1 MKINGALFLVPIL
14 TVSLPGSGLLA
25 GGSPQKT
32 MSGAAA
38 AADPERLTRL
48 EQRLDGLRQQLKI
61 PAMSCAIVKDQKVV
75 WAKGFGYADLENK
88 IPATEHTSYHLASL
102 TKTFASTIL
111 MQLVQEGKIKLDDPV
126 AKYGILLE
134 SPGVIR
140 VKHLFSHTS
149 EGNPGENYSYNGNR
163 FAELDKVVQK
173 ATGKSFG
180 ELLIANILDPLDL
193 KETAPNAWPVAHT
206 KSPAAPNPKTEDEVR
221 ESVAGL
227 FRAFNSNDIDQ
238 VAKYLAPQQNS
249 FGRSG
254 GSLERFVDIDGL
266 RDDFRAGVKI
276 NLQVRDVEAAVYG
289 ETAVTTCIYTQEVT
303 LPNGRVR
310 NDGMLRLSLFWSKQ
324 DGAWKVVHAHESA
337 LTGALITAKQQQRF
351 DLVSKTL
358 AQPYQ
363 LDNKFNI
370 VKGQYPTRFS
380 VSAGLMSSVLDM
392 AKYDIA
398 IDQNRFVTKETQQLA
413 FTPMVSTK
421 GENLPYG
428 LGWFTQNY
436 NGTKLIWHYGY
447 WTCNSSLI
455 LKVPDRN
462 ITFIAMANTDN
473 LSRSTDL
480 GAGDVT
486 SSPVGLAFLKEFI
499 LPEIFGG
506 PLPEI
511 NWQAPFEEL
520 KRQLKAA
527 EDKPYL
533 DLIKKELVNQSRF
546 NASVG
551 RPNDSS
557 GMFKAYTALFVTGL
571 PNELASKKA
580 IAEIVRVPDN
590 ADQTAEFTL
599 SREQLIRVFAIGEGQ
614 PGEMFDY
621 GWIED
626 GQTGKRV
633 WEMKQPET
641 KPAGGAPKNRLID
654 TGITLPAGKYKLRY
668 KSDDSHSF
676 DNWNAFPPAINFWGI
691 ALYAQ

>member
-1 MKINGALFLVPIL
+1 MKTKGSLVLISIL
-14 TVSLPGSGLLA
+14 AVTIPGSARLA
-25 GGSPQKT
+25 ADSRQKT
-32 MSGAAA
+32 MTAAA
-38 AADPERLTRL
+38 AASDPERFAHL
-48 EQRLDGLRQQLKI
+48 EHRLDSLRQQLKI
-61 PAMSCAIVKDQKVV
+61 PGLSCAIVKDQKVV

-111 MQLVQEGKIKLDDPV
+111 MQLVQEGKVKLEDPV

-163 FAELDKVVQK
+163 FAELDKVVQR
-173 ATGKSFG
+173 ASGKSFG
-180 ELLIANILDPLDL
+180 DLLIEKILDPLDL

-206 KSPAAPNPKTEDEVR
+206 KSQGTLNQKAEDEVKD
-221 ESVAGL
+221 SVTGL
-227 FRAFNSNDIDQ
+227 FRAFNSNDVDKI
-238 VAKYLAPQQNS
+238 APFLSPQQNS
-249 FGRSG
+249 FRRSG
-254 GSLERFVDIDGL
+254 GTLERFVDIDGL
-266 RDDFRAGVKI
+266 RDDFRSGVKI
-276 NLQVRDVEAAVYG
+276 NLQAKDVEAAVYG

-303 LPNGRVR
+303 MPNGRVR
-310 NDGMLRLSLFWSKQ
+310 NDGTLRLSLVWSKQ

-337 LTGALITAKQQQRF
+337 LTGSLLTAKQQQRF

-370 VKGQYPTRFS
+370 VKGQYPNRFS

-436 NGTKLIWHYGY
+436 KGTRLIWHYGY

-499 LPEIFGG
+499 FPELFGG
-506 PLPEI
+506 ALPEI
-511 NWQAPFEEL
+511 NWQAPVEEM
-520 KRQLKAA
+520 KTQLKAA
-527 EDKPYL
+527 EDKPYV
-533 DLIKKELVNQSRF
+533 DLVKKELLNQSRF

-551 RPNDSS
+551 RPADSS
-557 GMFKAYTALFVTGL
+557 NMFRAYSALFAKGL
-571 PNELASKKA
+571 PDDLASKKA
-580 IAEIVRVPDN
+580 IAEIVRVRDN
-590 ADQTAEFTL
+590 ADQTSEFTL
-599 SREQLIRVFAIGEGQ
+599 SQEQLVRVYAIGEGQ
-614 PGEMFDY
+614 TGEMFDY

-626 GQTGKRV
+626 QRTGKRV

-641 KPAGGAPKNRLID
+641 KPAGGMPKNRLID
-654 TGITLPAGKYKLRY
+654 ARITLPAGNYRLRY
-668 KSDDSHSF
+668 KTDDSHSF
-676 DNWNAFPPAINFWGI
+676 DNWNAFPPSINFWGI
-691 ALYAQ
+691 AVYPD